1 MPNPPDTPRP
11 EPARKET
18 SDLAARIASAKHD
31 QVVEAHAATAGASGG
46 SSNLGRAMRLGS
58 EFIAAVLVG
67 AGIGYALDEW
77 LGTRPWIM
85 LVMLLIGFAA
95 GILNVTRA
103 VAEMN
108 AASPPPKN
116 ADLGP
121 DDEDEET

>member
-1 MPNPPDTPRP
+1 MPNPPDTNRP
-11 EPARKET
+11 EPARKVT
-18 SDLAARIASAKHD
+18 SDLAARIASAKKD
-31 QVVEAHAATAGASGG
+31 QVAEADEAAARASGG
-46 SSNLGRAMRLGS
+46 SSNLGRAVRLGS

-67 AGIGYALDEW
+67 TGIGYALDAW
-77 LGTRPWIM
+77 LNTRPWIM
-85 LVMLLIGFAA
+85 LVMLLVGFAA